1 MKFDELVES
10 ISTAATNLENGTEDY
25 LPMPDGL
32 GEISKSWFRGR
43 IRGQLTCITGGT
55 SSGKTSLYKYI
66 IFETI
71 RWAIKRKKNYKVLLF
86 LLEESV
92 EEFEYSLLSYLLFR
106 AKKRRYNIEHFLGI
120 GKSVKKEH
128 LEELKELSKT
138 FELFR
143 SYFIIEDGIYNT
155 FGIWKSIRAYAR
167 NNGKFLFRG
176 KELTQEQL
184 DAGEKWTSYVPNDPN
199 SHVEV
204 VVDHISEIV
213 KQSGQATEA
222 DAMADCVRDMRTL
235 AAKKLRY
242 YVFII
247 QQQMLQM
254 ESLEH
259 IKESMMY
266 ASIQGLG
273 DNKRLARAYH
283 NMIGITD
290 PNRYGLK
297 IATTNTGN
305 YKIDQLGSYQ
315 RVIGILKKR
324 FGISNRRDIAFFDGC
339 CGIFG
344 NMPKPDAN
352 EYKELLNLIKE
363 YESEIS
369 Q

>member
-128 LEELKELSKT
+128 LEELKELSET
-138 FELFR
+138 
-143 SYFIIEDGIYNT
+143 Y
-155 FGIWKSIRAYAR
+155 
-167 NNGKFLFRG
+167 NGKFLFRG

-184 DAGEKWTSYVPNDPN
+184 DAGEKWTSYEANDKD

-222 DAMADCVRDMRTL
+222 DAMADCVREMRTL

-283 NMIGITD
+283 NMIGMTD

-339 CGIFG
+339 CGIFD
-344 NMPKPDAN
+344 NMPKHDTN
-352 EYKELLNLIKE
+352 DYKELLTRIKE
-363 YESEIS
+363 YEAEIA